1 MGRSTLRMWLL
12 EWSTHIDYVRVI
24 FYMWLGAGLL
34 ATNNCVAQQTTQS
47 LSSIQV
53 TTNNEEV
60 DLPTELGDRSDE
72 LRRHLYSNCTD
83 AECIASLSLCSN
95 LCNSDSDDL
104 ECFTEVCMSQGD
116 TLTFVCGYQD
126 AIVCA
131 DDHEICRMN
140 ATLPG
145 KFNQS
150 FCVCTKDSAACITF
164 NDDSWVVDEGTSL
177 TNSTTVLVI
186 ASCLVVVLVIL
197 VIVLICCVCRRWG
210 TRSKR
215 RSRTSTLKLDKP
227 EDLEYAY
234 AYGHRDRPLSML
246 PATDDSDLDADQI
259 DHYYCH
265 LKQEGRPN
273 RQGKGQDDSGP
284 GQKVLTQDKDDKES
298 DITHTYFVQEKM
310 STDEPAEMC
319 SDVDEKM
326 SPTVDEN
333 DISQGSY
340 REQSPK
346 TDSGYEVAKI
356 IEPTDKPKAQ
366 RHIKSSGYEVANE
379 QRHGDV
385 TTTASNQEE
394 APKQNRDSGYEVA
407 TVTSTGNGEEG
418 RNVPDRHS
426 NVTFELP
433 NREQSPNMD
442 SGYEVAKIIEPE
454 LQDEYD
460 HLERN
465 EPFKPREG
473 AIP

>member
-1 MGRSTLRMWLL
+1 
-12 EWSTHIDYVRVI
+12 
-24 FYMWLGAGLL
+24 
-34 ATNNCVAQQTTQS
+34 
-47 LSSIQV
+47 
-53 TTNNEEV
+53 
-60 DLPTELGDRSDE
+60 
-72 LRRHLYSNCTD
+72 
-83 AECIASLSLCSN
+83 
-95 LCNSDSDDL
+95 
-104 ECFTEVCMSQGD
+104 
-116 TLTFVCGYQD
+116 
-126 AIVCA
+126 
-131 DDHEICRMN
+131 
-140 ATLPG
+140 
-145 KFNQS
+145 
-150 FCVCTKDSAACITF
+150 
-164 NDDSWVVDEGTSL
+164 
-177 TNSTTVLVI
+177 
-186 ASCLVVVLVIL
+186 
-197 VIVLICCVCRRWG
+197 
-210 TRSKR
+210 
-215 RSRTSTLKLDKP
+215 
-227 EDLEYAY
+227 
-234 AYGHRDRPLSML
+234 
-246 PATDDSDLDADQI
+246 
-259 DHYYCH
+259 
-265 LKQEGRPN
+265 
-273 RQGKGQDDSGP
+273 
-284 GQKVLTQDKDDKES
+284 
-298 DITHTYFVQEKM
+298 M

-319 SDVDEKM
+319 GDVDEKM

-426 NVTFELP
+426 YVTLEPP
-433 NREQSPNMD
+433 NREQSPNTD